1 GFVENFQ
8 VMGNRC
14 GSDASQ
20 RDDFSAAYALAGGD
34 GLEDLEAR
42 PVGQSFRDF
51 FNVRAV
57 HWSCLSVTDLRC
69 YPPQGLIPA
78 KTPEIDATDYF
89 DVHLSIELQK
99 AGTACRALAAAQGF
113 LNQRESDGRGP

>member
-1 GFVENFQ
+1 
-8 VMGNRC
+8 MRNRC
-14 GSDASQ
+14 GSDASH

-57 HWSCLSVTDLRC
+57 HWLLV
-69 YPPQGLIPA
+69 
-78 KTPEIDATDYF
+78 
-89 DVHLSIELQK
+89 V
-99 AGTACRALAAAQGF
+99 
-113 LNQRESDGRGP
+113 